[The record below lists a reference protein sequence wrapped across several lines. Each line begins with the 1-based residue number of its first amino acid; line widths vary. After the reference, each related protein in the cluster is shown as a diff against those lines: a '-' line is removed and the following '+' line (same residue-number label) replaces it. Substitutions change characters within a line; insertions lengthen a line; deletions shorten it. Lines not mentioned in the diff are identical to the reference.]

1 MKHEHN
7 FITIPNKLE
16 SKHVSPN
23 KYLTHVF
30 LQVCDCGV
38 YKEVD
43 FINIKDKGDAKE
55 N

>member
-1 MKHEHN
+1 MKHEHK
-7 FITIPNKLE
+7 FTLLPTKIESRHTRPN
-16 SKHVSPN
+16 N
-23 KYLTHVF
+23 YLSHVF

-38 YKEVD
+38 YQEVE